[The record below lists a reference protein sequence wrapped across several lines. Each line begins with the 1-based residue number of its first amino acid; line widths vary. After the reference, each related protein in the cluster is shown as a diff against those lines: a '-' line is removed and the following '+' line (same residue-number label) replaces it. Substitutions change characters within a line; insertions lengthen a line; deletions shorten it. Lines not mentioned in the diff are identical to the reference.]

1 MELELLNQLTGAGA
15 NTVTI
20 IVGWVL
26 MRHELRLMKL
36 ESKQEKGAN

>member
-1 MELELLNQLTGAGA
+1 MELELLQQLTGAGA

-26 MRHELRLMKL
+26 MRHELRIMKL
-36 ESKQEKGAN
+36 ESRNEKGAN

>member
-26 MRHELRLMKL
+26 MRHELRIMKL
-36 ESKQEKGAN
+36 ESKSERRVD